1 MRVRETLA
9 NVRETNVVE
18 IVRVLALK
26 ELFVATV
33 EFFLSMML
41 VLSFFQYTESA
52 NRDKEELAY
61 VYTTAWGPFVCGL
74 YVAYGHRIKCLPY
87 MPSPEHFERNVLMG
101 KFITWIYSFMYL
113 VWDDGMEIKSGPGL
127 EVAIIFCVVDVLR
140 FEMELYNLIDEEP
153 MDEES
158 ADDDDELLKDGSPE
172 FPQVAG
178 PHLQTPTKGHTEDDD
193 GIDAY
198 RHSDYDYVRVVDSA
212 DVKAY
217 PAANGTTAITKP
229 DDVTP
234 PV

>member
-18 IVRVLALK
+18 FVRVLALK
-26 ELFVATV
+26 DLFVATV

-41 VLSFFQYTESA
+41 VLAFFQYTDSA
-52 NRDKEELAY
+52 NRDKEELSY
-61 VYTTAWGPFVCGL
+61 MYTTAWGPFVCAL
-74 YVAYGHRIKCLPY
+74 YVVYGHRIKCLPY

-101 KFITWIYSFMYL
+101 KFVTWIYSFLYL

-153 MDEES
+153 MDEEG
-158 ADDDDELLKDGSPE
+158 ADNEDDELLKDGSPE
-172 FPQVAG
+172 FPQVPG
-178 PHLQTPTKGHTEDDD
+178 PSLQTPTKSHAEDDD
-193 GIDAY
+193 DNLDTY

-217 PAANGTTAITKP
+217 PVAAKP

>member
-18 IVRVLALK
+18 FVRVLALK
-26 ELFVATV
+26 DLFVATV

-41 VLSFFQYTESA
+41 VLAFFQYTNSA

-61 VYTTAWGPFVCGL
+61 MYTTAWGPFVCGL

-153 MDEES
+153 IDEEG
-158 ADDDDELLKDGSPE
+158 ADDEDDELLKDGSPE
-172 FPQVAG
+172 FPQVPGAS
-178 PHLQTPTKGHTEDDD
+178 LQTPDMGHAEDDD
-193 GIDAY
+193 DNLGTY

-217 PAANGTTAITKP
+217 PVAAKP
-229 DDVTP
+229 DVTP